1 MTNLVHGLLRVVFDM
16 TEGID
21 HIGIAT
27 NSLDAHSEFWSSLG
41 FIQGKDELNEEQG
54 VKIRFFQPVSG
65 GPKIE
70 LLEPLDSNTPIGKFL
85 AKKGEGVQ
93 QIAVKTT
100 DIVSTISQ
108 LKSMGILMINEIPV
122 SGANGTKIA
131 SPGNIL
137 FALPLKMFTF
147 SISPFALIT

>member
-1 MTNLVHGLLRVVFDM
+1 MTILVHGLLRVVFDM
-16 TEGID
+16 TDGID

-27 NSLDAHSEFWSSLG
+27 NSLDAHSQFWISLG

-54 VKIRFFQPVSG
+54 VKIRFFQAHSG

-70 LLEPLDSNTPIGKFL
+70 LLEPLTPESPIGQFL
-85 AKKGEGVQ
+85 TKRGEGVQ

-100 DIVSTISQ
+100 DIISTINQ
-108 LKSMGILMINEIPV
+108 LQTMGVRMINDVPV

-131 SPGNIL
+131 FVHPSSTGGVL
-137 FALPLKMFTF
+137 VELVEH
-147 SISPFALIT
+147 

>member
-1 MTNLVHGLLRVVFDM
+1 MVFNIN
-16 TEGID
+16 EGID

-27 NSLDAHSEFWSSLG
+27 NSLDSHSEFWVSLG
-41 FIQGKDELNEEQG
+41 FIQGKDEVNEEQG
-54 VKIRFFQPVSG
+54 VKIRFFQTSSG

-131 SPGNIL
+131 FVHPSSTGGVL
-137 FALPLKMFTF
+137 VELVEH
-147 SISPFALIT
+147 

>member
-1 MTNLVHGLLRVVFDM
+1 MVFDM

-70 LLEPLDSNTPIGKFL
+70 LLEPLTPDSPIGKFL
-85 AKKGEGVQ
+85 ARNPDGGMHHICFDVEDLAAMRDKMIEEGARVLGDGTPK
-93 QIAVKTT
+93 IGAHGK
-100 DIVSTISQ
+100 
-108 LKSMGILMINEIPV
+108 PV
-122 SGANGTKIA
+122 LFFHPKDFNGT
-131 SPGNIL
+131 
-137 FALPLKMFTF
+137 
-147 SISPFALIT
+147 LIELEQI

>member
-1 MTNLVHGLLRVVFDM
+1 M

-41 FIQGKDELNEEQG
+41 FIQGKDELNEQQG
-54 VKIRFFQPVSG
+54 VKIRFSTGSG
-65 GPKIE
+65 GKIE
-70 LLEPLDSNTPIGKFL
+70 LLEPHTPDSPIGKFL
-85 AKKGEGVQ
+85 DKRGEGVQ

-108 LKSMGILMINEIPV
+108 LKSMGIQMINDVPV
-122 SGANGTKIA
+122 NGARGTKIA
-131 SPGNIL
+131 FVHPSSTGGVL
-137 FALPLKMFTF
+137 VELVEH
-147 SISPFALIT
+147 

>member
-1 MTNLVHGLLRVVFDM
+1 MRLTIYSVTILAHGLLRVVFEM
-16 TEGID
+16 TDGID

-41 FIQGKDELNEEQG
+41 FMQGKDELNEEQG
-54 VKIRFFQPVSG
+54 VKIRFFQPHSG

-70 LLEPLDSNTPIGKFL
+70 LLEPLTPDSPIGKFL
-85 AKKGEGVQ
+85 AKRGEGVQ

-100 DIVSTISQ
+100 DIVSTINQ
-108 LKSMGILMINEIPV
+108 LQSMGIRMINDIPV

-131 SPGNIL
+131 FVHPSSTGGVL
-137 FALPLKMFTF
+137 VELVEH
-147 SISPFALIT
+147 

>member
-16 TEGID
+16 AEGID

-70 LLEPLDSNTPIGKFL
+70 LLEPLTPDSPIGKFL
-85 AKKGEGVQ
+85 DKRGEGVQ
-93 QIAVKTT
+93 QIAVKTI

-108 LKSMGILMINEIPV
+108 LKSLGIRMINEVPV
-122 SGANGTKIA
+122 RGANGTKIA
-131 SPGNIL
+131 FVHPSSTGGVL
-137 FALPLKMFTF
+137 VELVEH
-147 SISPFALIT
+147 

>member
-1 MTNLVHGLLRVVFDM
+1 MTILVHGLLRVVFDM
-16 TEGID
+16 TDGID

-27 NSLDAHSEFWSSLG
+27 NSLDAHSQFWISLG

-54 VKIRFFQPVSG
+54 VKIRFFQAHSG

-70 LLEPLDSNTPIGKFL
+70 LLEPLTPESPIGQFL
-85 AKKGEGVQ
+85 TKRGEGVQ

-100 DIVSTISQ
+100 DIISTINQ
-108 LKSMGILMINEIPV
+108 LQTIGIRMINDVPV

-131 SPGNIL
+131 FVHPSSTGGVL
-137 FALPLKMFTF
+137 VELVEH
-147 SISPFALIT
+147 

>member
-1 MTNLVHGLLRVVFDM
+1 MTILVHGLLRVVFDM
-16 TEGID
+16 TDGID

-27 NSLDAHSEFWSSLG
+27 NSLDAHSQFWISLG

-54 VKIRFFQPVSG
+54 VKIRFLQAHSG

-70 LLEPLDSNTPIGKFL
+70 LLEPLTPESPIGRFL
-85 AKKGEGVQ
+85 AKRGEGVQ

-100 DIVSTISQ
+100 DIISTINQ
-108 LKSMGILMINEIPV
+108 LQTMGVRMINDVPV

-131 SPGNIL
+131 FVHPSSTGGVL
-137 FALPLKMFTF
+137 VELVEH
-147 SISPFALIT
+147 

>member
-1 MTNLVHGLLRVVFDM
+1 MVFDM
-16 TEGID
+16 TVGID

-41 FIQGKDELNEEQG
+41 FIQGKDEVNEEQG
-54 VKIRFFQPVSG
+54 VKIRFFQTSSDG
-65 GPKIE
+65 AKIE
-70 LLEPLDSNTPIGKFL
+70 LLEPLASDTPIGKFL

-108 LKSMGILMINEIPV
+108 LKSIGILMVNEVPV
-122 SGANGTKIA
+122 RGANGTKIA
-131 SPGNIL
+131 FVHPSSTGGVL
-137 FALPLKMFTF
+137 VELVEH
-147 SISPFALIT
+147 

>member
-1 MTNLVHGLLRVVFDM
+1 M

-27 NSLDAHSEFWSSLG
+27 NSLDSHSEFWNILG

-54 VKIRFFQPVSG
+54 VKIRFFQPDSG

-70 LLEPLDSNTPIGKFL
+70 LLEPLTPDSPIGKFL
-85 AKKGEGVQ
+85 DKRGEGVQ

-100 DIVSTISQ
+100 DICTTISQ
-108 LKSMGILMINEIPV
+108 LKLMGIRMINDVPV
-122 SGANGTKIA
+122 NGAKGTKIA
-131 SPGNIL
+131 FVHPSSTGGVL
-137 FALPLKMFTF
+137 VELVEH
-147 SISPFALIT
+147 